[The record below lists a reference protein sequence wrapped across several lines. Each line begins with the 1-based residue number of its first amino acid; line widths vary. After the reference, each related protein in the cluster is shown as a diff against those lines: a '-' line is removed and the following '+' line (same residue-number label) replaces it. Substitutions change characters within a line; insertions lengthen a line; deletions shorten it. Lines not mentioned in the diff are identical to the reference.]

1 MSDKVS
7 VIVPVYNAERGIEA
21 CLNSLLAQSYANL
34 EILIVND
41 GSVDE
46 SERIIRKFARQD
58 PRIKLFCTENQG
70 VSAARN
76 IALENVTGE
85 WIAFCDS
92 DDIVPKNAYKRML
105 QAARRTNAEIV
116 VGSLKVQKPRESF
129 CFRYRKK
136 QVYFSLFYNGPSLCN
151 RLFKYSVFRGLRFN
165 SITIGED
172 VVFLTKAFNMTN
184 KIVPIGEVVY
194 IYVHQED
201 STQKSLTHS
210 YSLDTFMGH
219 LNAWSEVKN
228 QWGPMAQAR
237 GESYLAC
244 ITTPYLYQQMLLVPT
259 IESKCA
265 ALSQFRAFLDTMP
278 WDKYSDTFEAV
289 FGVTYGEFQTKSDI
303 EYFHAVLSLDCKER
317 VSTQFQAGN
326 IGFRYILKY
335 LILWLK
341 FKCHG
346 R

>member
-1 MSDKVS
+1 MTYLDALPKNSQCLFYNNLRIGEDKLSDKVS

-136 QVYFSLFYNGPSLCN
+136 QDNFSLFYNGPSLC
-151 RLFKYSVFRGLRFN
+151 
-165 SITIGED
+165 
-172 VVFLTKAFNMTN
+172 
-184 KIVPIGEVVY
+184 
-194 IYVHQED
+194 
-201 STQKSLTHS
+201 
-210 YSLDTFMGH
+210 
-219 LNAWSEVKN
+219 
-228 QWGPMAQAR
+228 
-237 GESYLAC
+237 
-244 ITTPYLYQQMLLVPT
+244 
-259 IESKCA
+259 
-265 ALSQFRAFLDTMP
+265 
-278 WDKYSDTFEAV
+278 
-289 FGVTYGEFQTKSDI
+289 
-303 EYFHAVLSLDCKER
+303 LSL
-317 VSTQFQAGN
+317 
-326 IGFRYILKY
+326 IHI
-335 LILWLK
+335 
-341 FKCHG
+341 
-346 R
+346 